1 MKMHSLTA
9 ACLLGV
15 SALAISPAAA
25 QDYPNKP
32 IRFVVPYN
40 PGGSYDTI
48 ARLVGQK
55 LTEKWNQ
62 QVVIENRPGAGSL
75 IGTEIA
81 AKAAPDGY
89 TMVMYGNN
97 QAILP
102 SVHTKAT
109 INVQKDFDPVSMVAI
124 TPALIVVH
132 PGLQAKTVAELI
144 KLAKDKPGQLNFGSG
159 GNGSATH
166 LGMEMFKHATGT
178 NIVHVPYK
186 AGVPA
191 TMDLIAGQT
200 QVGLLDIVSARQF
213 VENGRLR
220 ALSTTTN
227 ERSPFFP
234 DLPTVSEAGVSNF
247 EYIEWY
253 GIAVPGG
260 TPRDIIAKLNKG
272 ISEVLSDPA
281 VKERLTGMG
290 ATPKSS
296 TPEEFVKLLDNEVK
310 KNAEAV
316 KRAGVKID

>member
-1 MKMHSLTA
+1 MKMQIVTA
-9 ACLLGV
+9 ACVLG
-15 SALAISPAAA
+15 LAGLSISPVAA
-25 QDYPNKP
+25 QEYPSKP

-75 IGTEIA
+75 IGTELA

-102 SVHTKAT
+102 SVHTKST

-132 PGLQAKTVAELI
+132 PALPAKTVAELI

-178 NIVHVPYK
+178 DIVHVPYK

-213 VENGRLR
+213 VEGGKLR

-234 DLPTVSEAGVSNF
+234 DLPTMSEAGVPNF

-253 GIAVPGG
+253 GIAVPAGV
-260 TPRDIIAKLNKG
+260 PRDIIAKLNKG
-272 ISEVLSDPA
+272 ISDVLTDPA
-281 VKERLTGMG
+281 VKERLVGMG
-290 ATPKSS
+290 ATPTTS
-296 TPEEFVKLLDNEVK
+296 TPDDFAKLLDNEVK
-310 KNAEAV
+310 KNTEAV

>member
-1 MKMHSLTA
+1 MKMQSLTA
-9 ACLLGV
+9 ACVLG
-15 SALAISPAAA
+15 LAGLAMSPVAA
-25 QDYPNKP
+25 QEYPSKS

-75 IGTEIA
+75 IGTELA

-132 PGLQAKTVAELI
+132 PGLPAKTVAELV

-213 VENGRLR
+213 VEGGKLR

-234 DLPTVSEAGVSNF
+234 DLPTVSEAGVQNF

-253 GIAVPGG
+253 GIAVPAGV
-260 TPRDIIAKLNKG
+260 PRDIIAKLNKG
-272 ISEVLSDPA
+272 ISEVLGDPA
-281 VKERLTGMG
+281 VKERLVGMG
-290 ATPKSS
+290 ATPTTSS
-296 TPEEFVKLLDNEVK
+296 PDEFAKLLDNEVK

>member
-1 MKMHSLTA
+1 MKMHRLTA
-9 ACLLGV
+9 ACLLGLT
-15 SALAISPAAA
+15 ALAMSPAAA
-25 QDYPNKP
+25 QDYPSRP

-89 TMVMYGNN
+89 TLVMYGNN

-109 INVQKDFDPVSMVAI
+109 FDVQKDFDPVSMVAI
-124 TPALIVVH
+124 VPALIVVH
-132 PGLQAKTVAELI
+132 PGLPVKTVAELI
-144 KLAKDKPGQLNFGSG
+144 KLAKEKPGQLNFGSG
-159 GNGSATH
+159 GNGSASH

-213 VENGRLR
+213 VESGKLR

-227 ERSPFFP
+227 QRSQFFP
-234 DLPTVSEAGVSNF
+234 DLPTVSEAGVPNF

-253 GIAVPGG
+253 GIATPAGA
-260 TPRDIIAKLNKG
+260 PRDIIAKLNKG
-272 ISEVLSDPA
+272 ISEVLTDA
-281 VKERLTGMG
+281 AIKERLAGMG
-290 ATPKSS
+290 ATPMTS
-296 TPEEFVKLLDNEVK
+296 TPDEFAKLLDNEVK

-316 KRAGVKID
+316 KRAGVKVD

>member
-1 MKMHSLTA
+1 MFLSSNRSTLRSRLPEAWSTCGSVIAAWRIQPTSHGSGLSRVNRSRRAKASFFDDRSENAMKMQSVTA
-9 ACLLGV
+9 ACVLGL
-15 SALAISPAAA
+15 AGLAISPAAA
-25 QDYPNKP
+25 QEYPSKP

-75 IGTEIA
+75 IGTELA

-132 PGLQAKTVAELI
+132 PALPAKTVAELI

-166 LGMEMFKHATGT
+166 LGMEMFKQATGT
-178 NIVHVPYK
+178 DIVHVPYK

-191 TMDLIAGQT
+191 TMDL
-200 QVGLLDIVSARQF
+200 
-213 VENGRLR
+213 
-220 ALSTTTN
+220 
-227 ERSPFFP
+227 
-234 DLPTVSEAGVSNF
+234 
-247 EYIEWY
+247 
-253 GIAVPGG
+253 
-260 TPRDIIAKLNKG
+260 
-272 ISEVLSDPA
+272 
-281 VKERLTGMG
+281 
-290 ATPKSS
+290 
-296 TPEEFVKLLDNEVK
+296 
-310 KNAEAV
+310 
-316 KRAGVKID
+316 